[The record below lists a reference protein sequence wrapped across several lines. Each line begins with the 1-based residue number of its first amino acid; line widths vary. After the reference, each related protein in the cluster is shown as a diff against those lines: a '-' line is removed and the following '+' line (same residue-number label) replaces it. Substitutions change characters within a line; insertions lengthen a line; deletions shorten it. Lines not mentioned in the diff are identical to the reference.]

1 MDTEKTETTALITG
15 NQCSPDDFPESG
27 DIKFDLIEDAIEDIR
42 QGRMVLVVDDENREN
57 EGDVVIAAVHATKE
71 RINFM
76 ARYARGLICAP
87 VSPEIAERLRLD
99 PLTRTG
105 NDRHGTAFLMTV
117 DAREGTTT
125 GISAEERALTAR
137 LLASDAARPDD
148 FYRPGHLFPLA
159 ARRGGV
165 LKRAG
170 HTEAAVDLARL
181 AGLPPAGVICEV
193 MKDDGAM
200 ARLPDLASFAKQ
212 YGLRLIS
219 VQSLIAWRSAR
230 ERLIE
235 KVVEV
240 SLPTEFGSFRAHA
253 YRSTLEN
260 DDSHTHIALV
270 KGSIAAS
277 DEVLVRVH
285 SECLTGDVF
294 GSLRCD
300 CGPQLHAALSM
311 IEREGAGVLLYMRQ
325 EGRGIGILN
334 KLKAYKLQE
343 EGLDTVDANLALGY
357 APDLRDYGI
366 GAQILMDLGLRKI
379 RLLTNNP
386 QKIVGLEG
394 YGLQIVDRV
403 PLVIPPNEF
412 NKGYM
417 DAKESRMGHLLHSL

>member
-1 MDTEKTETTALITG
+1 VVLVTENKAENDAVDIG
-15 NQCSPDDFPESG
+15 EISGRSPEDV
-27 DIKFDLIEDAIEDIR
+27 KFDRIEDAIEDIR

-57 EGDVVIAAVHATKE
+57 EGDLVMAAAHATAE

-87 VSPEIAERLRLD
+87 VSGEIAERLQLD
-99 PLTRTG
+99 LLTQKGT
-105 NDRHGTAFLMTV
+105 DRHGTAFLVTV

-125 GISAEERALTAR
+125 GISAEERAVTAR
-137 LLASDAARPDD
+137 LLASPDARSDD

-159 ARRGGV
+159 ARAGGV

-170 HTEAAVDLARL
+170 HTEAAVDLASL

-200 ARLPDLASFAKQ
+200 ARLPDLFLFAKQ

-219 VQSLIAWRSAR
+219 VQSLIAWRSSR

-240 SLPTEFGSFRAHA
+240 SLPTTFGQFQAHA
-253 YRSTLEN
+253 YRSRLEN

-270 KGSIAAS
+270 MGDISGEKEI
-277 DEVLVRVH
+277 LVRVH

-300 CGPQLHAALSM
+300 CGPQLHIALSM
-311 IEREGAGVLLYMRQ
+311 IEREGTGVLLYMRQ

-343 EGLDTVDANLALGY
+343 EGMDTVDANIALGY
-357 APDLRDYGI
+357 APDLRDYGL

-386 QKIVGLEG
+386 QKIVGLDG

-403 PLVIPPNEF
+403 PIVIPPNEF
-412 NKGYM
+412 NEGYM
-417 DAKESRMGHLLHSL
+417 NAKENRMGHLLHSL

>member
-1 MDTEKTETTALITG
+1 MATEDKTEGKAETDAVDTEEKTVRRG
-15 NQCSPDDFPESG
+15 PDDV
-27 DIKFDLIEDAIEDIR
+27 KFDAIEDAIEDIR
-42 QGRMVLVVDDENREN
+42 QGRMVVVVDDENREN
-57 EGDVVIAAVHATKE
+57 EGDLIMAAVHATTE
-71 RINFM
+71 RVNFM

-87 VSPEIAERLRLD
+87 VSAEIAERLQLD
-99 PLTRTG
+99 PLTQKGT
-105 NDRHGTAFLMTV
+105 DRHGTAFLVTV
-117 DAREGTTT
+117 DAKEGITT
-125 GISAEERALTAR
+125 GISAEERAITAR
-137 LLASDAARPDD
+137 LLASSDARPND

-159 ARRGGV
+159 AREGGV

-181 AGLPPAGVICEV
+181 AGLPSAGVICEV
-193 MKDDGAM
+193 MRDDGAM
-200 ARLPDLASFAKQ
+200 ARLPDLALFAKQ
-212 YGLRLIS
+212 HDLRLIT

-235 KVVEV
+235 RVVEV
-240 SLPTEFGSFRAHA
+240 SLPTKFGQFHAYA
-253 YRSTLEN
+253 YRSRLEN

-270 KGSIAAS
+270 MGDISS
-277 DEVLVRVH
+277 VEEVLVRVH

-300 CGPQLHAALSM
+300 CGTQLHIALSM
-311 IEREGAGVLLYMRQ
+311 IEKEGTGVLLYMRQ

-343 EGLDTVDANLALGY
+343 EGMDTVDANIALGY
-357 APDLRDYGI
+357 APDLRDYGM

-386 QKIVGLEG
+386 QKIVGLRG

-403 PLVIPPNEF
+403 PIVIPPNEF
-412 NKGYM
+412 NKEYM
-417 DAKESRMGHLLHSL
+417 